1 MRAARVPIFGSM
13 MGGMSDSLLV
23 EALEDTRGLLD
34 EIDEDEGDAAAAALR
49 ERADVIDRA
58 SAALEL
64 RPAKREQVIRLAELA
79 IALRDDAV
87 ELRRRYRSVHQ
98 IIHKMMD

>member
-1 MRAARVPIFGSM
+1 
-13 MGGMSDSLLV
+13 MGAMSDSLLV
-23 EALEDTRGLLD
+23 EALDDTRGLLD
-34 EIDEDEGDAAAAALR
+34 DIEDDDDNATAALR

-64 RPAKREQVIRLAELA
+64 RPAKREQVIRLAQLA

-87 ELRRRYRSVHQ
+87 ELRRRHRSIHQ
-98 IIHKMMD
+98 IIQKMMD